1 MFSWSLAGAGER
13 TEDVISRA
21 LFYDLLNK
29 AEVHDTYKDLLSSVT
44 GPEKSMKSASRIILE
59 KSKIL
64 LPLCEIPPKKL
75 SAVVI
80 LVCEYI

>member
-1 MFSWSLAGAGER
+1 MSLLLAGAGER

-29 AEVHDTYKDLLSSVT
+29 AEVHNTYKDLLSSVT

-59 KSKIL
+59 KSKSPSP
-64 LPLCEIPPKKL
+64 LPNF
-75 SAVVI
+75 SSVTDSR
-80 LVCEYI
+80 